1 MIGTV
6 FLADQT
12 DVSKTLSSL
21 NVLELSSKR
30 LTSDQRNIIHSSA
43 ASKTLCSESFKI
55 STGRVDLYQSNQIF
69 NLEHIP
75 GNVDIVLPKA
85 KNILDWI
92 VLWYDQ
98 DRTIFNVSY
107 DRHSKVKIYG
117 NGARIMGLDEA
128 MVCDMPFMSLRLT
141 FVNNIDGWIVT

>member
-6 FLADQT
+6 FLTDQS
-12 DVSKTLSSL
+12 DVSKTFNSS
-21 NVLELSSKR
+21 NVLELSSRR
-30 LTSDQRNIIHSSA
+30 LTNEQRSSIHSSA
-43 ASKTLCSESFKI
+43 ASKTLSTNSFKI

-69 NLEHIP
+69 NLEHVP
-75 GNVDIVLPKA
+75 GNVDIVLPKV
-85 KNILDWI
+85 KNLLDWV

-107 DRHSKVKIYG
+107 DKHSKVKIYG

-141 FVNNIDGWIVT
+141 FVNDIDGWIVT